1 MAAVSSSGARHVVT
15 LMARVL
21 SWVGSITPDILGH
34 REELSSLTGEEVSR
48 AIVEQR
54 VLEKRYEELIAVRS
68 QLKVR
73 RAHSD
78 WVARLEA
85 NGGDVVFR

>member
-1 MAAVSSSGARHVVT
+1 MAA
-15 LMARVL
+15 LPD
-21 SWVGSITPDILGH
+21 SITPDILGH

-73 RAHSD
+73 RAD
-78 WVARLEA
+78 LCLCACPPLTDA
-85 NGGDVVFR
+85 GA